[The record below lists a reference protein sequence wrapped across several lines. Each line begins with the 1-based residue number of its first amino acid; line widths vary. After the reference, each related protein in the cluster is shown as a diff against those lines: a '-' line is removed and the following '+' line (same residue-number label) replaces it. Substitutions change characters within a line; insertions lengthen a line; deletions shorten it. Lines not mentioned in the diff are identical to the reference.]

1 VEEEEGEE
9 PDQRLDPAHS
19 SERGR
24 ERDALRFWTRKT
36 EPLSL
41 RAAKSFSRRARNCGA
56 GEGRVVCGE
65 WRRRRGA
72 ESAGCSRGRRTV
84 SRAYLV
90 VAEVRHAGPRRVG
103 GKQPSRASS
112 SDAAAASGAK
122 SSSLSLSRTKSLSL
136 QLRTCV
142 QSCLSCS
149 PVSLQRI

>member
-65 WRRRRGA
+65 RTGRR
-72 ESAGCSRGRRTV
+72 EEEEERGRV
-84 SRAYLV
+84 SGVQQGQEDREQGV
-90 VAEVRHAGPRRVG
+90 PRR
-103 GKQPSRASS
+103 
-112 SDAAAASGAK
+112 
-122 SSSLSLSRTKSLSL
+122 
-136 QLRTCV
+136 C
-142 QSCLSCS
+142 
-149 PVSLQRI
+149 